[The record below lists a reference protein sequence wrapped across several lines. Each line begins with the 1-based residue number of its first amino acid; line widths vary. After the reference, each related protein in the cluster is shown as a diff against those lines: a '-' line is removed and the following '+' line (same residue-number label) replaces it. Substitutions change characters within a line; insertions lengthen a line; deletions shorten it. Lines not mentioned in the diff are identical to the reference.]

1 MSRRFLTNIDLEGN
15 QLLNGVI
22 QNLTEDPEG
31 GKAGQIY
38 YNTQDQSLKVYNSDT
53 EGWIPVGSEEFIGD
67 SVAALLQ
74 SGLGIDLDYDD
85 EADSLTITNTG
96 VLSVAGTD
104 NEITVSASAGD
115 VTISLPENIH
125 VDVTGDLT
133 GNADTATALETART
147 ISLGGNLSGSA
158 SFDGTQNITIEGFV
172 DTESTVSSIFGTEDQ
187 ISVSASV
194 GAVTVSLTN
203 DVEIVGD
210 LNVGNDLI
218 VTNYTNLQDDVDI
231 DGALKVAASAYFIE
245 DVVMDKN
252 LTIHGNLNVDG
263 TVNAIDRTEI
273 NLEDNTIRLNSGLS
287 ASGTPTEDAGII
299 VERGEEANA
308 ALRWNET
315 LDQWEIGFED
325 GSYEAIIA
333 TNDLDEDVQ
342 DIVGGFVVGSDT
354 ISVNY
359 DDEDNELLLDLI
371 VQSASPSY
379 LVTASGLAVD
389 LPTLETQLIADS
401 FTRKAAAN
409 VGNGTNVSFA
419 LVHGFNTKDVVVNVY
434 DNATYDTVEVDVVR
448 TDNDTVTVTFAE
460 APDASAYRVVI
471 IG

>member
-15 QLLNGVI
+15 ELLNGVI
-22 QNLTEDPEG
+22 QNLTEDPET
-31 GKAGQIY
+31 GKAGQVYFNTTDQVLKIY
-38 YNTQDQSLKVYNSDT
+38 NDDAEEWQS
-53 EGWIPVGSEEFIGD
+53 VGSEEFIGD
-67 SVAALLQ
+67 AVANLIQAGDGISV
-74 SGLGIDLDYDD
+74 DYDD
-85 EADSLTITNTG
+85 EGNTLTIANTG
-96 VLSVAGTD
+96 VLSVAGTN

-115 VTISLPENIH
+115 VTIGLPESIN

-147 ISLGGNLSGSA
+147 ISLGGSLSGSA
-158 SFDGTQNITIEGFV
+158 SFDGTENITITASIENGV
-172 DTESTVSSIFGTEDQ
+172 VSSIAGTEDQ

-194 GAVTVSLTN
+194 GDVIVSLTD

-210 LNVGNDLI
+210 LKVGNDLI
-218 VTNYTNLQDDVDI
+218 VTNVTNLQDNVDI
-231 DGALKVAASAYFIE
+231 DGALKVSASAYFE
-245 DVVMDKN
+245 DDVVIDGD
-252 LTIHGNLNVDG
+252 LTVHGDLNVDG
-263 TVNAIDRTEI
+263 TVNAINRTEI

-287 ASGTPTEDAGII
+287 ASATPTEDAGII
-299 VERGEEANA
+299 VERGAEDNA

-315 LDQWEIGFED
+315 LDQWEIGYED
-325 GSYEAIIA
+325 GSYEKIIA

-354 ISVNY
+354 ISVDYNDE
-359 DDEDNELLLDLI
+359 DDELEIDLI

-379 LVTASGLAVD
+379 LVTSDGLAVD

-409 VGNGTNVSFA
+409 VGNETNVSFA
-419 LVHGFNTKDVVVNVY
+419 LVHNFDTRDVVVNVY
-434 DNATYDTVEVDVVR
+434 DNATFDTVEVDVVR
-448 TDNDTVTVTFAE
+448 TDADTVTVTFAE
-460 APDASAYRVVI
+460 APAASAYRVVI